1 MAIDSGAEIAGAS
14 DSELIQGARVGSRVC
29 QERLYQRHKQVALAV
44 AYRHTDNPSE
54 AEDIVS
60 EAFLRVFASL
70 KHGSGPTEFFR
81 AYLLTSVSREAFS
94 RNRAARREADIDEIA
109 EFASET
115 PDADEVMRRAES
127 EIVIR
132 AFKSLPERWRA
143 VLWHNEV
150 DGLPPREIATI
161 LGITPNAA
169 SALAVRA
176 REGLRESYLAA
187 HLKEHAGLVADC
199 ASARKQ
205 LPAFIRNNLSPK
217 ATRSL
222 KSHLKNC
229 PDCSLVYGEL
239 KNIGAPMRSVVL
251 PLFVGGT
258 TVLGISASGGLAQLG
273 GGITAATGGS
283 SVAVSTAGSGAA
295 AVVTGTVSASAVAAG
310 VGAGLAALAV
320 AASAVGIL
328 TPLFDDR
335 STAPVALPQE
345 RSVEQEPDNVDPIDA
360 PSALEDIL
368 MDLVSFE
375 SATPESEGRE
385 GLDDSQMR
393 LPLQSPEGQRSDL
406 PDNAIADYP
415 LNLGSPGTPTMPPV
429 EEASDLP
436 ASAPTVEPTPEP
448 TVEPS
453 PEPTV
458 EPSLEPTSEPT
469 PEPSPEPTVEPSLE
483 PTSEPTPVPTVE
495 PTVEPSPEPTLDPT
509 VEPSLEPTSEPT
521 PVPTVEPSPEP
532 TAEPSVEP
540 SLEPTSEPTPVPT
553 VESTVEP
560 SPEPTAEPSVEP
572 SLVPTLDPTVGTSLE
587 PTSEPTLDPTVE
599 PSLEPTSEPTPVP
612 TVEPTVEPSPELTV
626 DPTVEPTPDPSEE
639 PVDPEEPESTSSF
652 DVSVERVSDRFLP
665 QYVFTV
671 VPGAVAP
678 GETFE
683 FSMKMDRRYWGWA
696 SFGQNCSSS
705 SRYSQQMNVECVVSE
720 DSPVKLTITVLH
732 GRGKLGVLVA
742 QPGAPGSGVEFAV
755 PRQ

>member
-127 EIVIR
+127 KIVIR

-448 TVEPS
+448 TVEPTVEPS

-469 PEPSPEPTVEPSLE
+469 PEPSPEPTVEPSPEPTVEPSLE

-553 VESTVEP
+553 VEPTV
-560 SPEPTAEPSVEP
+560 EPSVEP

-599 PSLEPTSEPTPVP
+599 PSLEPTA
-612 TVEPTVEPSPELTV
+612 

>member
-310 VGAGLAALAV
+310 AGAGLAALAV

-495 PTVEPSPEPTLDPT
+495 P
-509 VEPSLEPTSEPT
+509 
-521 PVPTVEPSPEP
+521 SPEP

-572 SLVPTLDPTVGTSLE
+572 SLVPTLDPTVGPSLE

>member
-1 MAIDSGAEIAGAS
+1 MS
-14 DSELIQGARVGSRVC
+14 

-94 RNRAARREADIDEIA
+94 RNRAARRESDIDEIA
-109 EFASET
+109 EFTSET

-127 EIVIR
+127 KIVIR

-187 HLKEHAGLVADC
+187 HLKEHADLMADC

-217 ATRSL
+217 AARSL
-222 KSHLKNC
+222 KSHLKKC

-239 KNIGAPMRSVVL
+239 ENIGGTMRSVVL

-258 TVLGISASGGLAQLG
+258 TVLGISASGGVAQLG

-283 SVAVSTAGSGAA
+283 SAAVSTAGSGAA
-295 AVVTGTVSASAVAAG
+295 AVATGTASASAVVAG

-328 TPLFDDR
+328 TPRVGSLT
-335 STAPVALPQE
+335 TAPVMLPQE
-345 RSVEQEPDNVDPIDA
+345 RPVEQDPEIVDPVDA
-360 PSALEDIL
+360 PSALEDIF

-385 GLDDSQMR
+385 GLDDSLVR
-393 LPLQSPEGQRSDL
+393 LPLQSPEDPRSVL
-406 PDNAIADYP
+406 PDISITDYP
-415 LNLGSPGTPTMPPV
+415 LGLGKPGTPTMPPV
-429 EEASDLP
+429 AEASDHPIPEPTVDPSPEPTSEQTPEPTVEPTLEP
-436 ASAPTVEPTPEP
+436 TVEPTLDPSPEPPVEPTLDPSPEPPVEPTLEPTVEPTLDPSPEPTLDPSPEPTVEPTPEP

-458 EPSLEPTSEPT
+458 EPTLDPSPEPTVEPTSGPSPEPTPEPSPEPTVEPTSGPSPEPTPEPT
-469 PEPSPEPTVEPSLE
+469 PEPSPEPTVEPSPEPTVEPTLDPSPEPTVEPTLDPSPE
-483 PTSEPTPVPTVE
+483 PTSEP
-495 PTVEPSPEPTLDPT
+495 SPE
-509 VEPSLEPTSEPT
+509 
-521 PVPTVEPSPEP
+521 
-532 TAEPSVEP
+532 
-540 SLEPTSEPTPVPT
+540 
-553 VESTVEP
+553 
-560 SPEPTAEPSVEP
+560 
-572 SLVPTLDPTVGTSLE
+572 
-587 PTSEPTLDPTVE
+587 
-599 PSLEPTSEPTPVP
+599 
-612 TVEPTVEPSPELTV
+612 
-626 DPTVEPTPDPSEE
+626 PSEE
-639 PVDPEEPESTSSF
+639 PADPEEPESTPSF
-652 DVSVERVSDRFLP
+652 DVSMERASDRFLP

-671 VPGAVAP
+671 DPGAVAP

-696 SFGQNCSSS
+696 SFGQNCSAS

-720 DSPVKLTITVLH
+720 DRPVKVTITVLH
-732 GRGKLGVLVA
+732 GRGKLSVLFA
-742 QPGAPGSGVEFAV
+742 RPDAPEAGIGFAV
-755 PRQ
+755 PRH